1 MLMRRARKGSIYGFD
16 DFPSSFAAAA
26 AAAAA
31 ATADAAAAAAAHR
44 TPVLDLLMGQEN
56 KWTAVTE
63 RETKMRLDYLFSSHL
78 QK

>member
-31 ATADAAAAAAAHR
+31 AATAATHR

-56 KWTAVTE
+56 KWTAVTK